1 MPSQKQTPKS
11 GKFWKSEQSKFGS
24 IKKGPRKTFEKRMK
38 MKEEQAKSSELAKL
52 LIESKIQKK
61 QELRFVKEILKPSFN
76 TSISFQSYN

>member
-11 GKFWKSEQSKFGS
+11 GKFWKSERSKFGS

-38 MKEEQAKSSELAKL
+38 MREEQVKSSELAKL